1 MSVLKKKIGLV
12 VEENYVYAR
21 ALHYLGIDFFLDEN
35 RSLQEV
41 CNEKGISR
49 QQVIKCFYE
58 FDNASH
64 SSFSELSVYPIELL
78 LEYLRHS
85 HHLFIKQKL
94 PYISY
99 LLRNHYSSELED
111 LKSVFPEFVED
122 FIKHIYEEEDQL
134 FGYVMRLNKIASGRL
149 RNLGILLVKE
159 AFVSLTNLQHDHDN
173 EDGMANMREL
183 IESFE
188 AVDLHSCVILDE
200 IKAFDRE
207 ILYHATIEDNILFP
221 RAIELEKE
229 VFSKISELSK
239 LN

>member
-41 CNEKGISR
+41 CDEKGISR

-58 FDNASH
+58 FDNASK
-64 SSFSELSVYPIELL
+64 SSFSELSVYPMDLL
-78 LEYLRHS
+78 LEYLKHS

-99 LLRNHYSSELED
+99 LLKNHQSPEFED
-111 LKSVFPEFVED
+111 LKRVFPEFVED

-134 FGYVMRLNKIASGRL
+134 FDYVLELHRVAAGRI
-149 RNLGILLVKE
+149 RNPGL
-159 AFVSLTNLQHDHDN
+159 FVTKPESISLTDLQHDHDN
-173 EDGMANMREL
+173 EDEMANMREL
-183 IESFE
+183 IESFL
-188 AVDLHSCVILDE
+188 AVDLHSRVILDE

-207 ILYHATIEDNILFP
+207 ILYHATIEDDILFP

-229 VFSKISELSK
+229 VFSKISDLSK

>member
-21 ALHYLGIDFFLDEN
+21 ALHYLGIDFFLDEH

-41 CNEKGISR
+41 CDQKGISR
-49 QQVIKCFYE
+49 QQVVKCFYE
-58 FDNASH
+58 FDNASK
-64 SSFSELSVYPIELL
+64 SSFTELQQYPMELL

-99 LLRNHYSSELED
+99 LLKNHGSPELED
-111 LKSVFPEFVED
+111 LKGVFPEFVED

-134 FGYVMRLNKIASGRL
+134 FDYVFTLNKVASGKV
-149 RNLGILLVKE
+149 NNPAKLLVKDN
-159 AFVSLTNLQHDHDN
+159 AISLVDLQHDHDN
-173 EDGMANMREL
+173 EDEMANMREL
-183 IESFE
+183 IEGFQ
-188 AVDLHSCVILDE
+188 ALDLHSRVILNE

-207 ILYHATIEDNILFP
+207 ILYHATIEDDILFP
-221 RAIELEKE
+221 RAIQLEKE
-229 VFSKISELSK
+229 VFQKISDLSK